1 MTHNKEEYAQI
12 INKFS
17 DLNILVLGDLM
28 LDKYIQ
34 GSVSRISPEAPVPVI
49 KVTKK
54 ENRIGGAGNVAANLA
69 SLNCKVTLASICGDD
84 ENGKIIEN
92 ILLDNSIISE
102 LILSQSRPTTV
113 KTRIIAQHQ
122 QVVRVDEEEAYA
134 HSSDLQR
141 KLIENINANSNKI
154 DGIIL
159 SDYNKGL
166 LTTNFI
172 KQIISSFPSLPII
185 VDPIGHDYSKYSSA
199 TVIKPNW
206 KEFKTATNNPE
217 LRINEIHG
225 EAQKMV
231 NFLKLQGIIVTLGE
245 DGVFVLDNHG
255 NQKQL
260 PTVARDV
267 FDVSGAGDTF
277 IATFTAGLLASGDW
291 LKAASLANI
300 ASGIVVGKV
309 GTAVVHNHEILENL
323 HLYE

>member
-1 MTHNKEEYAQI
+1 MTHNKEEYKQI
-12 INKFS
+12 ISKFS
-17 DLNILVLGDLM
+17 DLNILVIGDLM

-34 GSVSRISPEAPVPVI
+34 GSVTRISPEAPVPVI
-49 KVTKK
+49 KVAKK

-69 SLNCKVTLASICGDD
+69 SLNCNVTLAGICGDD
-84 ENGKIIEN
+84 ENGKIIEQFLHKN
-92 ILLDNSIISE
+92 DISNQLL
-102 LILSQSRPTTV
+102 LTKSRPTTV

-122 QVVRVDEEEAYA
+122 QVVRVDEEET
-134 HSSDLQR
+134 HSYSPDLHDH
-141 KLIENINANSNKI
+141 LLSSLTNITESI

-159 SDYNKGL
+159 SDYSKGL
-166 LTTNFI
+166 FTTEFI
-172 KQIISSFPSLPII
+172 QQIIKTFGHKPII
-185 VDPIGHDYSKYSSA
+185 VDPKGHDYSKYTLT

-206 KEFKTATNNPE
+206 KEFKIASTCPE
-217 LRINEIHG
+217 LTIEEILP

-231 NFLKLQGIIVTLGE
+231 QTLSLKGIIITLGE
-245 DGVFVLDNHG
+245 NGVFVLDDNGH
-255 NQKQL
+255 QKQL

-277 IATFTAGLLASGDW
+277 IATFTAGLLASNDW

>member
-1 MTHNKEEYAQI
+1 MTHNKIDYKNI
-12 INKFS
+12 LNNFS
-17 DLNILVLGDLM
+17 NLNILVIGDLM
-28 LDKYIQ
+28 LDKYIK
-34 GSVSRISPEAPVPVI
+34 GSVTRISPEAPVPVI

-69 SLNCKVTLASICGDD
+69 SLNCNVVLASICGDD
-84 ENGKIIEN
+84 ENGKIIGN
-92 ILLDNSIISE
+92 ILNKNSIGSE
-102 LILSQSRPTTV
+102 LIFSQSRPTTV

-122 QVVRVDEEEAYA
+122 QVVRVDEEESHAY
-134 HSSDLQR
+134 SIDLQQQLFE
-141 KLIENINANSNKI
+141 KIKIQSKNI

-166 LTTNFI
+166 LTSDFI
-172 KQIISSFPSLPII
+172 QQIIKAFPSLPVII
-185 VDPIGHDYSKYSSA
+185 DPIGHDYSKYSSA

-217 LRINEIHG
+217 LEIREIQS
-225 EAQKMV
+225 EAQQMIKR
-231 NFLKLQGIIVTLGE
+231 LKLQGIIVTLGE
-245 DGVFVLDNHG
+245 HGVFVLDNHG

-260 PTVARDV
+260 PTVAHDV

-277 IATFTAGLLASGDW
+277 IATFTAGLLASDDW

-309 GTAVVHNHEILENL
+309 GTAVVHNQEILENL